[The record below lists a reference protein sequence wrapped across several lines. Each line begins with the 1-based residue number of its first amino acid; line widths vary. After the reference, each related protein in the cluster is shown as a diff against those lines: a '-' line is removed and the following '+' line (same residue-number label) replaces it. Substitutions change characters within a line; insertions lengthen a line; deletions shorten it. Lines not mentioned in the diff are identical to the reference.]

1 MLVEN
6 LVSTANVFII
16 PQSHSCLVGIYI
28 YIEES
33 EERLVSHAL
42 HGSVGI
48 VFLSPDTDV
57 FCTGTLLLG
66 NVARY
71 IPLDAL

>member
-16 PQSHSCLVGIYI
+16 PQSH
-28 YIEES
+28 IEES
-33 EERLVSHAL
+33 EERLVRHVL
-42 HGSVGI
+42 HGSVGS
-48 VFLSPDTDV
+48 VSLSPDTDV

-66 NVARY
+66 NVALKLTG
-71 IPLDAL
+71 IAHGILI